1 MSSTPRPHGLRNVAI
16 VAHVDHGKTTL
27 VDHMLRQA
35 GTFRANEVV
44 QDRVM
49 DSNDL
54 ERERGITILAKNTSL
69 RWRTPTGVT
78 KINVIDTP
86 GHSDFGGEVERTLLM
101 ADGALLLVDA
111 AEGPLPQ
118 TRFVLRKCLE
128 LGFPVIVVINKI
140 DRSDARPEEVHEE
153 IFDLFCDLDATD
165 VQLDFPVL
173 YAVGR
178 EGIAKRTLDDP
189 STKLDPLFETILA
202 KVPPAPGDASAPLQ
216 ILISN
221 VDHDDY
227 VGRLGIGRIVAGT
240 VTANQTVGVL
250 KDGRTV
256 KSTVKVLSTVEGL
269 RRVPAPDAAAGEIVS
284 IAGIEDVDV
293 GDTIVDQ
300 EPGWEGRALQR
311 ILVEQ
316 PTIKMRIG
324 VNTSPFSGKS
334 KQSKYLTSRHL
345 RDRLMRET
353 RKNLAIRVSETDSPD
368 TFMVLG
374 RGELQL
380 AILVETMR
388 REGYEMQLGNPEVVT
403 EVVDGQ
409 TCEPMELVVVDVP
422 EQFIGVVTER
432 LGERRGRMMKMA
444 NPGFGRARLE
454 YRIPSRGMIG
464 FRGELLTAT
473 RGTALLNSTFD
484 GWEPWGGAM
493 MKRTTGAIV
502 SDRAGVTTPYALHH
516 LQPRGSFFVAPG
528 ADVYEGM
535 IVGEHNRPNDTDVN
549 VIKEKKLSNVRN
561 HGKDENVML
570 APARV
575 LTIETAMEWIDAD
588 ELVEV
593 TPEGVRVRKAILATN
608 LRPRRSEAIE
618 DAQSVCNRGGAEGA
632 EGMAAGSSRAPGL
645 SPANHQWSGRHHS
658 PRRRSTSASSAA
670 GAR

>member
-1 MSSTPRPHGLRNVAI
+1 MSSTPRQPSSPALRNVAI

-44 QDRVM
+44 QERVM

-69 RWRTPTGVT
+69 RWRAADGTVT
-78 KINVIDTP
+78 KVNVIDTP
-86 GHSDFGGEVERTLLM
+86 GHADFGGEVERTLLM
-101 ADGALLLVDA
+101 ADAALLLVDA

-140 DRSDARPEEVHEE
+140 DRSDARAEDVHEE
-153 IFDLFCDLDATD
+153 IFDLFCDLDASD
-165 VQLDFPVL
+165 KQLDFPLL

-178 EGIAKRTLDDP
+178 EGIAKRTLQDP
-189 STKLDPLFETILA
+189 STTLMPLFETILE
-202 KVPPAPGDASAPLQ
+202 KVPPAPGDARAPLQ
-216 ILISN
+216 ILVSN

-227 VGRLGIGRIVAGT
+227 VGRLAIGRIVSGT
-240 VTANQTVGVL
+240 VSANQPVGII

-256 KSTVKVLSTVEGL
+256 KSAVKVLATFEGL
-269 RRVPAPDAAAGEIVS
+269 KRSSASEAIAGEIVA

-300 EPGWEGRALQR
+300 NPGWEGRALPR
-311 ILVEQ
+311 IHVEQ
-316 PTIKMRIG
+316 PTIKMRVG
-324 VNTSPFSGKS
+324 VNTSPLAGRSES
-334 KQSKYLTSRHL
+334 TKYLTSRHL
-345 RDRLMRET
+345 RERLMRET
-353 RKNLAIRVSETDSPD
+353 KKNLAIRVEETDSPD
-368 TFMVLG
+368 TFLVLG

-388 REGYEMQLGNPEVVT
+388 REGYELQLGNPEVIT
-403 EVVDGQ
+403 QTVDGQ
-409 TCEPMELVVVDVP
+409 VSEPMELVVVDVP

-432 LGERRGRMMKMA
+432 LGERRGRMVKMA
-444 NPGFGRARLE
+444 NPGFGRARME
-454 YRIPSRGMIG
+454 YRVPSRGMIG
-464 FRGELLTAT
+464 FRGELLTST
-473 RGTALLNSTFD
+473 RGTALLNSMFD
-484 GWEPWGGAM
+484 GWEPWGGPM
-493 MKRTTGAIV
+493 MKRATGAIV
-502 SDRAGVTTPYALHH
+502 ADRAGVTTPYALHH
-516 LQPRGSFFVAPG
+516 LQPRGTFFIAPG
-528 ADVYEGM
+528 AQVYEGM

-570 APARV
+570 APPRV

-593 TPEGVRVRKAILATN
+593 TPDAVRVRKAILATN

-618 DAQSVCNRGGAEGA
+618 DAQSI
-632 EGMAAGSSRAPGL
+632 S
-645 SPANHQWSGRHHS
+645 
-658 PRRRSTSASSAA
+658 
-670 GAR
+670 

>member
-1 MSSTPRPHGLRNVAI
+1 MEPGRLIPAPRMASSRPYGLRNVAI

-35 GTFRANEVV
+35 GTFRANEVLTE
-44 QDRVM
+44 RVM

-54 ERERGITILAKNTSL
+54 ERERGITILAKNTSV
-69 RWRTPTGVT
+69 RWKAADGTLC

-86 GHSDFGGEVERTLLM
+86 GHADFGGEVERTLLM

-140 DRSDARPEEVHEE
+140 DRSDARPQEVHEE
-153 IFDLFCDLDATD
+153 IFDLFCDLESSDA
-165 VQLDFPVL
+165 QLDFPVL
-173 YAVGR
+173 YAIGR
-178 EGIAKRTLDDP
+178 EGIARKTLDDP
-189 STKLDPLFETILA
+189 STTLAPLFETILA
-202 KVPPAPGDASAPLQ
+202 KVPPAPGDPDGPLQ
-216 ILISN
+216 VLVSN

-227 VGRLGIGRIVAGT
+227 VGRLAIGRIVSGT
-240 VTANQTVGVL
+240 ARANQLVGVV

-256 KSTVKVLSTVEGL
+256 KSSVKVLSTFEGL
-269 RRVPAPDAAAGEIVS
+269 RRTPAPEAVAGEIVA
-284 IAGIEDVDV
+284 IAGIDDVDV
-293 GDTIVDQ
+293 GDTVVDQ
-300 EPGWEGRALQR
+300 ELGWESRALPR

-316 PTIKMRIG
+316 PTIKMRMG
-324 VNTSPFSGKS
+324 VNTSPFAGKS
-334 KQSKYLTSRHL
+334 KSTKYLTSRHV
-345 RDRLMRET
+345 RERLQREAK
-353 RKNLAIRVSETDSPD
+353 KNLAIRVDETDSPD
-368 TFMVLG
+368 TFQVLG

-403 EVVDGQ
+403 QEVDSVM
-409 TCEPMELVVVDVP
+409 CEPMELVVVDVP

-432 LGERRGRMMKMA
+432 LGERRGRMLKMA

-454 YRIPSRGMIG
+454 YRIPSRAMIG

-473 RGTALLNSTFD
+473 RGTALLNSMFD

-493 MKRTTGAIV
+493 AKRQTGAIV
-502 SDRAGVTTPYALHH
+502 ADRAGVTTPYALHH
-516 LQPRGSFFVAPG
+516 LQPRGSFFVSPG
-528 ADVYEGM
+528 QDVYEGM

-570 APARV
+570 APPRV

-593 TPEGVRVRKAILATN
+593 TPEAVRVRKQILAIN

-618 DAQSVCNRGGAEGA
+618 DAQSV
-632 EGMAAGSSRAPGL
+632 
-645 SPANHQWSGRHHS
+645 
-658 PRRRSTSASSAA
+658 
-670 GAR
+670 

>member
-1 MSSTPRPHGLRNVAI
+1 MSSSSARPYTLRNIAI

-35 GTFRANEVV
+35 GTFRVNEVV
-44 QDRVM
+44 QERVM

-54 ERERGITILAKNTSL
+54 ERERGITILAKNTSI
-69 RWRTPTGVT
+69 RWRAPDGSVN

-165 VQLDFPVL
+165 AQLDFPLL

-178 EGIAKRTLDDP
+178 EGIAKVKLDDP
-189 STKLDPLFETILA
+189 STTLEPLFEMILA
-202 KVPPAPGDASAPLQ
+202 KIPPAPGDPDGPLQ
-216 ILISN
+216 ILMANI
-221 VDHDDY
+221 DHDEY
-227 VGRLGIGRIVAGT
+227 VGRLGIGRIVSGT
-240 VTANQTVGVL
+240 VRANQPVGVV

-256 KSTVKVLSTVEGL
+256 KSTVKVLSTFEGL
-269 RRVPAPDAAAGEIVS
+269 KRTPAPEALAGEIIA

-300 EPGWEGRALQR
+300 ELGWETRALPR

-316 PTIKMRIG
+316 PTIKMRVG
-324 VNTSPFSGKS
+324 VNTSPFAGKS
-334 KQSKYLTSRHL
+334 KATKYLTSRHL
-345 RDRLMRET
+345 RERLMRET
-353 RKNLAIRVSETDSPD
+353 KKNLAIRVEETETPD
-368 TFMVLG
+368 TFQVLG

-380 AILVETMR
+380 AILIETMR
-388 REGYEMQLGNPEVVT
+388 REGYELQLGNPEVVT
-403 EVVDGQ
+403 Q
-409 TCEPMELVVVDVP
+409 TVEGVLCEPMELVVIDVP

-432 LGERRGRMMKMA
+432 LGERRGRMVKMA
-444 NPGFGRARLE
+444 NPGFGRARIE
-454 YRIPSRGMIG
+454 YRVPSRAMIG
-464 FRGELLTAT
+464 FRGEILTAT
-473 RGTALLNSTFD
+473 RGTALLNSMFE
-484 GWEPWGGAM
+484 GWEPWGGPM
-493 MKRTTGAIV
+493 TKRDTGAIV
-502 SDRAGVTTPYALHH
+502 SDRQGVATPYALHH
-516 LQPRGSFFVAPG
+516 LQPRGNFFIAPG
-528 ADVYEGM
+528 AEVYEGM

-570 APARV
+570 APPRA

-593 TPEGVRVRKAILATN
+593 TPDGVRVRKQILQIN

-618 DAQSVCNRGGAEGA
+618 DAQSV
-632 EGMAAGSSRAPGL
+632 
-645 SPANHQWSGRHHS
+645 
-658 PRRRSTSASSAA
+658 
-670 GAR
+670 

>member
-1 MSSTPRPHGLRNVAI
+1 MSSTPRPYALFNIAI

-35 GTFRANEVV
+35 GTFRANEVLTE
-44 QDRVM
+44 RVM

-54 ERERGITILAKNTSL
+54 ERERGITILAKNTSV
-69 RWRTPTGVT
+69 RWRGNT

-86 GHSDFGGEVERTLLM
+86 GHADFGGEVERTLLM

-153 IFDLFCDLDATD
+153 IFDLFCDLDASEA
-165 VQLDFPVL
+165 QLDFPLL

-178 EGIAKRTLDDP
+178 QGIAKVSLEDP
-189 STKLDPLFETILA
+189 STTLEPLFEMIVA
-202 KVPPAPGDASAPLQ
+202 KVPPAPGDPDGPLQ
-216 ILISN
+216 ILVSN
-221 VDHDDY
+221 VDHDEY
-227 VGRLGIGRIVAGT
+227 VGRLGIGRIVSGA
-240 VTANQTVGVL
+240 VRANQTVGVL
-250 KDGRTV
+250 KDGRNL
-256 KSTVKVLSTVEGL
+256 KGTVKVLSTVEGL
-269 RRVPAPDAAAGEIVS
+269 KRTPTPEALAGEIVA
-284 IAGIEDVDV
+284 IAGLDDVDV

-300 EPGWEGRALQR
+300 AVGWETRALPR

-316 PTIKMRIG
+316 PTIKMRVG
-324 VNTSPFSGKS
+324 VNTSPFAGKS
-334 KQSKYLTSRHL
+334 KLTKYLTSRHL

-353 RKNLAIRVSETDSPD
+353 KRNLAIRVEETDSPD
-368 TFMVLG
+368 TFVVLG

-380 AILVETMR
+380 AILIETMR
-388 REGYEMQLGNPEVVT
+388 REGYELQLGNPEVVT
-403 EVVDGQ
+403 NTVDG
-409 TCEPMELVVVDVP
+409 TVCEPMELTVLDVP
-422 EQFIGVVTER
+422 EQFIGIVTER
-432 LGERRGRMMKMA
+432 MGERRGRMVKMS
-444 NPGFGRARLE
+444 NPGYGRARLE

-464 FRGELLTAT
+464 FRGEILTAT
-473 RGTALLNSTFD
+473 RGTALLNSQFD

-502 SDRAGVTTPYALHH
+502 SDRGGVSTPYALFH

-528 ADVYEGM
+528 AEVYQGM

-561 HGKDENVML
+561 HGKDENVAL
-570 APARV
+570 APARL

-593 TPEGVRVRKAILATN
+593 TPDAVRVRKGILEIN
-608 LRPRRSEAIE
+608 KRPRRTEAIE
-618 DAQSVCNRGGAEGA
+618 DAQSVD
-632 EGMAAGSSRAPGL
+632 
-645 SPANHQWSGRHHS
+645 
-658 PRRRSTSASSAA
+658 
-670 GAR
+670 